1 MAQLPYVYV
10 DQGIA
15 LAQLQQVVPG
25 AGSVA
30 PASPIRLATIT
41 WDSMY
46 KDDLDAAML
55 SFGWSYLYQGTAPTG
70 VALAQIV
77 PASLAADGSSIGVG
91 SGWSDVTGLNCA
103 VTTRG
108 GSSVGLQA
116 TLLASKAV
124 GTAQARVLLNGG
136 AFPANTVVGAAAY
149 EIPGGA
155 EGALAFQPPRTLLP
169 ATGSDTTYTFKVQ
182 MRSVG
187 ALSSITPLAFC
198 AMTAIE
204 YRIP

>member
-70 VALAQIV
+70 VA
-77 PASLAADGSSIGVG
+77 SRRSSQRRSPRTALR
-91 SGWSDVTGLNCA
+91 SGWA
-103 VTTRG
+103 
-108 GSSVGLQA
+108 
-116 TLLASKAV
+116 
-124 GTAQARVLLNGG
+124 
-136 AFPANTVVGAAAY
+136 
-149 EIPGGA
+149 PGGA
-155 EGALAFQPPRTLLP
+155 TSPG
-169 ATGSDTTYTFKVQ
+169 
-182 MRSVG
+182 
-187 ALSSITPLAFC
+187 
-198 AMTAIE
+198 
-204 YRIP
+204 